1 MTKVLLGDCRDE
13 ELVDRLFGS
22 VSDFALAIEELGDN
36 FTTDTL
42 VVEYDEDTDIH
53 TFYLKELI

>member
-53 TFYLKELI
+53 TFYLKN

>member
-13 ELVDRLFGS
+13 ELINRLFGS

-36 FTTDTL
+36 FTTDSL

-53 TFYLKELI
+53 TFYHKEL

>member
-1 MTKVLLGDCRDE
+1 MFKLKLGDCRDE
-13 ELVDRLFGS
+13 ELIEQLFGS
-22 VSDFALAIEELGDN
+22 VSDFARVVEELGDS

-53 TFYLKELI
+53 TFYSKEH

>member
-42 VVEYDEDTDIH
+42 VVKYDEDTDIH
-53 TFYLKELI
+53 TFYLKEL

>member
-53 TFYLKELI
+53 TFYLKEL